1 MLIVV
6 PGLAASI
13 AAWIDSPDCTVAVRC
28 AVDDAGSASAS
39 VAMAKTAKVILTLM
53 LRLLLASG

>member
-1 MLIVV
+1 MVV

-13 AAWIDSPDCTVAVRC
+13 AAWIDSPASTVTVR
-28 AVDDAGSASAS
+28 AVDDAGTTSANAT
-39 VAMAKTAKVILTLM
+39 MAKTAKVILTLM